1 MKKQATPPLI
11 IASNN
16 SGRTWAWPWQMYT
29 GKVKVLPMFEKM
41 IPGWDSKDPEDRDS
55 AHWGAAVLQTMACAA
70 LLGAGVTGAVKGF
83 QYIARNRGI
92 GDSNNPAKG
101 IKSKLTTTFDPLSVV
116 DPGDAPEEEAEA
128 AKQETASRNLDALRQ
143 IKTAKEEPWAVT
155 RPSVLSGRT
164 ITSLAFPLL
173 ALGLGVA
180 ATDYVVDR
188 VASDIESK
196 KVMARK
202 DRRAKLKGDLFTA
215 RAKAARGTLTQ
226 EEYDELTARVAA
238 ESEDA
243 SDMTKTAKRGM
254 DMFSPFDRVKNLG
267 VFRASSEPVRNL
279 MAAVGIL
286 ATAVGAA
293 SFMGSYYY
301 TKASDPNNIQY
312 KAIKKGLN
320 EYAKQKSGMSPID
333 IGMPSDAYFNM
344 IDGVQPEPAQARKA
358 LSRPKATAAE
368 LPPPSPRDEIDLSTS
383 RFNNPVSISFD

>member
-1 MKKQATPPLI
+1 
-11 IASNN
+11 
-16 SGRTWAWPWQMYT
+16 MYT